1 MNGKWQEWQVV
12 VVDQIFT
19 PVDPLVDQILTPL
32 KSTPPHPAPP
42 RPPSLNPLAS
52 QADLPGVRWENFALT
67 DNSCKAAE
75 SKVEEFEADLQLV
88 ETKVRPVPRIMCA
101 ARDEWCAATS

>member
-1 MNGKWQEWQVV
+1 M
-12 VVDQIFT
+12 
-19 PVDPLVDQILTPL
+19 
-32 KSTPPHPAPP
+32 
-42 RPPSLNPLAS
+42 
-52 QADLPGVRWENFALT
+52 RWENFALT